1 MSAHRAS
8 AGWVPRAF
16 DALWEGDTD
25 RDRLVANLDVADA
38 DELVRVLDGSLEAV
52 RRHAFTFDDW
62 VRYKHGLLETE
73 AEWGE
78 TMFVWAPQ
86 DLQRP
91 YVDVD
96 RDALR
101 AIRAQDEK
109 LWRRAIFVLWMAL
122 QDPDPPALELQTSS
136 IWDLID
142 PIRSSEGSAE

>member
-1 MSAHRAS
+1 M
-8 AGWVPRAF
+8 WVQRAF

-38 DELVRVLDGSLEAV
+38 DGLARVLDESLEAV
-52 RRHAFTFDDW
+52 TRHTFSFSEW
-62 VRYKHGLLETE
+62 ARYKYELLKSE
-73 AEWGE
+73 AAWGE
-78 TMFVWAPQ
+78 TMFVWAPR
-86 DLQRP
+86 DLQRPWP

-101 AIRAQDEK
+101 AIRTQDEK

-122 QDPDPPALELQTSS
+122 QDPPALELQTSS

-142 PIRSSEGSAE
+142 SRPTAMLEAC